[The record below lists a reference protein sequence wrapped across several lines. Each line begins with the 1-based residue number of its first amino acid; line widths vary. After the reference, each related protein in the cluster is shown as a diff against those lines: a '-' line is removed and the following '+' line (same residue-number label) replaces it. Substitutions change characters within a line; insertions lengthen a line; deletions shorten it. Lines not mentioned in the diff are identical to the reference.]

1 MGVAGT
7 QTQHQMPNSPGPRSP
22 ASYDSDDQLYL
33 QGAGGSVSD
42 NSLRQSLLAPLPEGA
57 ASPAGQYA
65 PPKQP
70 FVYDTVPADW
80 HAPRPDSSL
89 PPGANAS
96 LGTAKEREAAGERD
110 AYDLGLVPQ
119 CEPMER
125 SESLLCPAGGM
136 VVVHQD
142 AGRIPEEMDMPQ
154 EIPPTYDSIQH

>member
-7 QTQHQMPNSPGPRSP
+7 QTQHQMPNSPGARSP
-22 ASYDSDDQLYL
+22 ASYDSDDQFYL
-33 QGAGGSVSD
+33 QGAGGSASG

-57 ASPAGQYA
+57 ALPAGQYA

-70 FVYDTVPADW
+70 FVYDTVPADG
-80 HAPRPDSSL
+80 HAPRRDSSL

-96 LGTAKEREAAGERD
+96 SGIAKEREAAGERD
-110 AYDLGLVPQ
+110 AYGLGLVPQ
-119 CEPMER
+119 YEPLER
-125 SESLLCPAGGM
+125 SESPLGPAGGM

-142 AGRIPEEMDMPQ
+142 AGRVPEEVDTPQ